1 MICQWILTSFTRT
14 LELVEAKVAEGGQ
27 YNLSEFSV
35 TKLISP
41 ANLELIGNLS
51 GCEAVRRDV
60 PCDDLCYHAKYRSSS
75 PALLVV

>member
-1 MICQWILTSFTRT
+1 MCQWILTSFTRT

-35 TKLISP
+35 AKLISP

-75 PALLVV
+75 SPLSLS